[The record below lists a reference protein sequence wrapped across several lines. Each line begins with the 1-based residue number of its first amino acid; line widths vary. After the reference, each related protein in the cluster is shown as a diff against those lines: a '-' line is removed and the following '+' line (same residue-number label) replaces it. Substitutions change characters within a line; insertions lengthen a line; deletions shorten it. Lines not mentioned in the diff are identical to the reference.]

1 MCASDGRTYTNACEM
16 KAENCRK
23 GVEPPVFEKFGS
35 CQDGDIV
42 FRETNSGWTSFM
54 NFSTNIFDIRQ
65 QFDNQ
70 F

>member
-1 MCASDGRTYTNACEM
+1 M